1 MVIDQKIRFINM
13 SIEKDS
19 YLKGLRL
26 MNLDGET
33 IIESSNSVYEDNW
46 LKEQIIEDDQ
56 QIVGVKANT

>member
-1 MVIDQKIRFINM
+1 MAIDQRIRFISM

-46 LKEQIIEDDQ
+46 L
-56 QIVGVKANT
+56 

>member
-1 MVIDQKIRFINM
+1 M

-26 MNLDGET
+26 MNFDGET

-46 LKEQIIEDDQ
+46 LKEQIVEDDQ